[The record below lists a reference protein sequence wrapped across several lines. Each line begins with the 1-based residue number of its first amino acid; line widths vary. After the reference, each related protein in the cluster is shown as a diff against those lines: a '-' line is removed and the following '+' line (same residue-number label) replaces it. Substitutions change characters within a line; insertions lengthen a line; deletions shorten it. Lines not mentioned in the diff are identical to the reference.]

1 MDLQL
6 MAALSNADAIA
17 SNEGEVRTILRDY
30 LKPVDLKV
38 QTDGLGSLIFT
49 KRTVKPAFSV
59 MIYGHMDE
67 VGYMVR
73 TITPEGLLRLM
84 VVGGVKPLASHWQ
97 SVRVTTVSGKKLP
110 GMVIRDESLAA
121 FDQIL
126 CDVGANSAAEVAA
139 LGITIDD
146 MVTFSTDFTE
156 YAADGVFGGKALDD
170 RLGCYVGARLLQE
183 LAEDELPF
191 TLRFAATSSEEV
203 GIRGAKTATQLIQP
217 DLAFIVDVATF
228 QNPRE
233 RSEVNQRQVGSG
245 PILTHFDRTLAPN
258 RTLQQFVKETAA
270 TASLPL
276 QLDMFNGGGTD
287 GGEAHKVGV
296 GIPTVVT
303 ILPCRYGHCA
313 QSLAQAQ
320 DVDQM
325 VALYAAMCRRLTVAT
340 AEKARSF

>member
-1 MDLQL
+1 MT
-6 MAALSNADAIA
+6 
-17 SNEGEVRTILRDY
+17 G
-30 LKPVDLKV
+30 
-38 QTDGLGSLIFT
+38 
-49 KRTVKPAFSV
+49 
-59 MIYGHMDE
+59 
-67 VGYMVR
+67 
-73 TITPEGLLRLM
+73 
-84 VVGGVKPLASHWQ
+84 
-97 SVRVTTVSGKKLP
+97 
-110 GMVIRDESLAA
+110 
-121 FDQIL
+121 
-126 CDVGANSAAEVAA
+126 
-139 LGITIDD
+139 
-146 MVTFSTDFTE
+146 
-156 YAADGVFGGKALDD
+156 
-170 RLGCYVGARLLQE
+170 LGCYVGARLLQE

>member
-1 MDLQL
+1 
-6 MAALSNADAIA
+6 
-17 SNEGEVRTILRDY
+17 
-30 LKPVDLKV
+30 
-38 QTDGLGSLIFT
+38 
-49 KRTVKPAFSV
+49 
-59 MIYGHMDE
+59 
-67 VGYMVR
+67 
-73 TITPEGLLRLM
+73 
-84 VVGGVKPLASHWQ
+84 
-97 SVRVTTVSGKKLP
+97 
-110 GMVIRDESLAA
+110 MVIRDESLAA

-139 LGITIDD
+139 LGITIGD
-146 MVTFSTDFTE
+146 MVTFSTDLTK

-270 TASLPL
+270 TAS
-276 QLDMFNGGGTD
+276 
-287 GGEAHKVGV
+287 
-296 GIPTVVT
+296 
-303 ILPCRYGHCA
+303 CRC
-313 QSLAQAQ
+313 SWI
-320 DVDQM
+320 
-325 VALYAAMCRRLTVAT
+325 CLTVAVLT
-340 AEKARSF
+340 VVKPIKSVLAFRLSSQFCHAAMVTVPNR